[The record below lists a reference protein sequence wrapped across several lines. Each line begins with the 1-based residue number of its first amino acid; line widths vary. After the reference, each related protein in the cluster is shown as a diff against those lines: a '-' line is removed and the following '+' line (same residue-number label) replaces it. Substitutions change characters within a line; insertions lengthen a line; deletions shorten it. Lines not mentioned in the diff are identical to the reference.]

1 MSETDRLA
9 LRRQSNKSFTFIGLV
24 SIDSKTEVTVITPDG
39 AAETH
44 SRSGLTFVNFGS
56 LNHFARLDTD
66 GLRLALETSPRS
78 VFEQALLDSTKSLS
92 VTDLKARLTQAGLG
106 TAEVDKAW
114 EQVRKTFEDEAD
126 VRANGEGSARKFAWK
141 GSNETRLLPYINAS
155 HVIARPIPAPVEAV
169 TDAPAP
175 SPANG
180 QDPLDHSATD
190 ATATPV
196 APEKPPLPDE
206 SVAEAASAT
215 ATLDAA
221 VATAAQTST
230 PDESALPQN
239 QLLGLLEK
247 WLGSSSPQNLAD
259 VENSVLQIGAAL
271 TQVPVKDLKA
281 LADVPSVER
290 PLVQL
295 LLLAR
300 ERETKLWASEPGVL
314 DPSAAS
320 AAIES
325 AIAESYRTSPAGDLF
340 ARFVVRVVQRT
351 DLHQLPLALVA
362 GAFARASALESV
374 PSRSSSH
381 QDLASVLAQ
390 RTQTSVGED
399 WAQADQRVKD
409 VAMGMN
415 RLPLD
420 EEGPRSKFLAA
431 LFDIRRQ
438 HLDGDLLWKSIELDD
453 LHRAA
458 GGVMRRVLLDPDL
471 AERIVRPAVAQFAAE
486 CSTRHDL
493 GKLVALRGTF
503 ASYVDERALTTA
515 MSRVAKDDR
524 KMAEWF
530 RGLRQQELL
539 DSVARQRDAAV
550 QEALTAKA
558 ATAEA
563 EKRAEKALAD
573 RDAAS
578 AALKRASE
586 KAVQASEAQLRQ
598 AKLDVLR
605 SLASLAVTIRES
617 AAAKDDPA
625 LTQRLG
631 FALRREGLVE
641 IADSG
646 ETVNYDP
653 GLHDAQGDH
662 IDSGTPVI
670 VSRCGY
676 TYDSRDEQL
685 VLVKAHVR
693 VK

>member
-9 LRRQSNKSFTFIGLV
+9 LRRESDKSFTLIGLV

-44 SRSGLTFVNFGS
+44 TRSGLTFVNFGS
-56 LNHFARLDTD
+56 INHFARLDTD
-66 GLRLALETSPRS
+66 GLRRALESSPRS
-78 VFEQALLDSTKSLS
+78 VFEQALLDSSKSLS

-106 TAEVDKAW
+106 IAEVDKAW
-114 EQVRKTFEDEAD
+114 EQVRKTFEDEPG

-141 GSNETRLLPYINAS
+141 GSEETRLLPYINAS
-155 HVIARPIPAPVEAV
+155 HVVAPPKPAPVEAV

-180 QDPLDHSATD
+180 QDPLEHSVTD
-190 ATATPV
+190 ATAAP

-206 SVAEAASAT
+206 SVAEAASAA

-221 VATAAQTST
+221 VATAAHTST
-230 PDESALPQN
+230 PDEPAVLKS
-239 QLLGLLEK
+239 QLLALLQK
-247 WLGSSSPQNLAD
+247 WLGSSSPHTLED
-259 VENSVLQIGAAL
+259 VEKSVLQIGAAL
-271 TQVPVKDLKA
+271 TPVPVKDLKA

-290 PLVQL
+290 PLAQL

-300 ERETKLWASEPGVL
+300 ERETRLWASEPGVL

-340 ARFVVRVVQRT
+340 ARFVVRVAGRT
-351 DLHQLPLALVA
+351 DLHELPLALVA
-362 GAFARASALESV
+362 GAFARASALQSV

-381 QDLASVLAQ
+381 QDLAAVLAE
-390 RTQTSVGED
+390 RTKTSVGED
-399 WAQADQRVKD
+399 WTQADQRVKD
-409 VAMGMN
+409 VAIGMN

-453 LHRAA
+453 LHHAA

-471 AERIVRPAVAQFAAE
+471 AERIVRPAVAQFAAD

-503 ASYVDERALTTA
+503 AAYVDERALTTA
-515 MSRVAKDDR
+515 MARVAKDDR
-524 KMAEWF
+524 KAAEWL

-539 DSVARQRDAAV
+539 DSVTKQRDAAV
-550 QEALTAKA
+550 HEAVTAKA

-563 EKRAEKALAD
+563 EDRAERALAD
-573 RDAAS
+573 RDASS
-578 AALKRASE
+578 AALRRAGE
-586 KAVQASEAQLRQ
+586 KAVEASDAQLRQ

-617 AAAKDDPA
+617 AAAKEDPA
-625 LTQRLG
+625 LIQRLG

-641 IADSG
+641 IASSG

-676 TYDSRDEQL
+676 TYDSGDEQL